1 MNTELE
7 AIGNHS
13 NMEQIDSDEEETRS
27 SFQEDEEEL
36 DKTRTFLLALQVS
49 DRVGVQVIA
58 VVISGILW

>member
-13 NMEQIDSDEEETRS
+13 NMEQTDSEEEETRS

-49 DRVGVQVIA
+49 DRVSV
-58 VVISGILW
+58 

>member
-13 NMEQIDSDEEETRS
+13 NMEQTDSDEEETRS

-49 DRVGVQVIA
+49 DRVGV
-58 VVISGILW
+58 